1 MIVDSSA
8 VVAVVFKEPGW
19 EEVFEI
25 LQAAPGAGIA
35 TPTLTETG
43 IVLTARLGRPALP
56 VVQRLIHELDLEI
69 VPFGERHWQAAV
81 EAYERFGKGR
91 HRAALNF
98 GDCMAYATAHLAG
111 EPLLFVGDD
120 FTLTDIQVARLDQPR
135 K

>member
-8 VVAVVFKEPGW
+8 IIAVVFKEPDW
-19 EEVFEI
+19 EGVFEI
-25 LQAAPGAGIA
+25 LEAAPGAGIS
-35 TPTLTETG
+35 TPTLVETG
-43 IVLTARLGRPALP
+43 IVLTARLGRPALL
-56 VVQRLIHELDLEI
+56 VVQRLIHELGLEI

-98 GDCMAYATAHLAG
+98 GDCMAYATAHLAA

-120 FTLTDIQVARLDQPR
+120 FALTDIQAAKREQPR